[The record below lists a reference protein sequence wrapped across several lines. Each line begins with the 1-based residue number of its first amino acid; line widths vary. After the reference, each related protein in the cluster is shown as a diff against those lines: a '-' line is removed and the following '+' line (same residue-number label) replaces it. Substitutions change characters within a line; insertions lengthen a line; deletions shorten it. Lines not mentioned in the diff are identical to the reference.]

1 MYCYTYYVSA
11 TALLQL
17 VCSLHDVH
25 DEFVPE
31 HGGID
36 AVVECDVGPG
46 SNFTPSLESPKT
58 SATVNE

>member
-1 MYCYTYYVSA
+1 MYRYTYYVSA

-36 AVVECDVGPG
+36 AVVECDVGPR
-46 SNFTPSLESPKT
+46 LELHPQP
-58 SATVNE
+58 